1 MASSGLSLDIRKG
14 EELEPFCYQTHCP
27 KIIFTTAEY
36 AYYMYGVLF
45 PENRATSK
53 LLKLHREV
61 ELKLYYL
68 TTPYPINIALKY
80 SKLILLSNN
89 RNDVI

>member
-1 MASSGLSLDIRKG
+1 MTSRSLSLDIRRG

-36 AYYMYGVLF
+36 AYYTYGVLF
-45 PENRATSK
+45 PESRATSK
-53 LLKLHREV
+53 QLKLHREV

-68 TTPYPINIALKY
+68 MTPNPINIAFKY

-89 RNDVI
+89 RNDLI